1 MPRLCILLIASLMVI
16 FVPLNH
22 AAVPLLFATSG
33 DELPSLAPMLVKV
46 QPAIVNI
53 STISTV
59 PVSNSL
65 FDEPG
70 LRRFFGIPNQ
80 PNSRPRQRQRTE
92 TSLGSGVIVD
102 ASNGYVITNHHVID
116 KADKI
121 TVTTHGGSELD
132 AELIGSDAKSDIALI
147 KVDSDNLTEIKLG
160 ASQELRVGDFV
171 VAIGSPF
178 GLSQSV
184 TSGIISA
191 LGRSGLGIEEYED
204 FIQTDASINPGN
216 SGGALVNLRGEL
228 IGINTAI
235 LSRGGGSVGI
245 GLSIPVDMVKSLMPQ
260 LIQYGVVERGVL
272 GVRIQ
277 DLTPALAK
285 NLGVSDKKG
294 ALIVGIEPGS
304 EAEDK
309 GIDVGDII
317 IKFNNARI
325 ESGSDLRNAVG
336 LVRAGSSAT
345 IEYYRDG
352 SLQRVAVKIRERE
365 AKSFEFDDSSISRR
379 LNGARFRTVESSE
392 DFGLDFKGGVQI
404 VEIDPNS
411 PAASSGLRKDDVIV
425 AINRDGVASIKQMQE
440 VLEDAD
446 SVLVIKLIRNERLL
460 LLAIQ

>member
-1 MPRLCILLIASLMVI
+1 M
-16 FVPLNH
+16 
-22 AAVPLLFATSG
+22 
-33 DELPSLAPMLVKV
+33 
-46 QPAIVNI
+46 
-53 STISTV
+53 
-59 PVSNSL
+59 
-65 FDEPG
+65 
-70 LRRFFGIPNQ
+70 
-80 PNSRPRQRQRTE
+80 
-92 TSLGSGVIVD
+92 
-102 ASNGYVITNHHVID
+102 
-116 KADKI
+116 
-121 TVTTHGGSELD
+121 
-132 AELIGSDAKSDIALI
+132 
-147 KVDSDNLTEIKLG
+147 
-160 ASQELRVGDFV
+160 
-171 VAIGSPF
+171 
-178 GLSQSV
+178 
-184 TSGIISA
+184 
-191 LGRSGLGIEEYED
+191 
-204 FIQTDASINPGN
+204 
-216 SGGALVNLRGEL
+216 VNLRGEL

-309 GIDVGDII
+309 DIDVGDII
-317 IKFNNARI
+317 IKFNKTRI

-352 SLQRVAVKIRERE
+352 ALQRVAVKIRERE
-365 AKSFEFDDSSISRR
+365 PNSFEFDDSSISQR

-392 DFGLDFKGGVQI
+392 DFGLDFKGGVQV

-411 PAASSGLRKDDVIV
+411 PAASSSLRKDDVIV
-425 AINRDGVASIKQMQE
+425 AINRDGVTSIKQMQE